1 MSAAQLKPCPFC
13 GSKAKPLAAFWTCA
27 IECVACKAGT
37 GPHDSIED
45 AAVAWE
51 KRVEGGPLVPSPEYR
66 LGETPTFSRIASS
79 KLAELQKMG
88 FAISGYS
95 VERTED
101 NNQVTRGFITHCG
114 LVGWWH
120 PENAEPAAP
129 AWKPEFDAMSPRQEQ
144 LVVQFCAEIAGPKG
158 RAGSA
163 PDPVRLLEMAQAL
176 YEAEREDAAIDAAQ
190 QTR

>member
-1 MSAAQLKPCPFC
+1 MSADN
-13 GSKAKPLAAFWTCA
+13 LARDF
-27 IECVACKAGT
+27 
-37 GPHDSIED
+37 
-45 AAVAWE
+45 AAVLTDVNRMGYDSE
-51 KRVEGGPLVPSPEYR
+51 DPMQYPK
-66 LGETPTFSRIASS
+66 SRAQVAAR
-79 KLAELQKMG
+79 KLAELQAKG
-88 FAISGYS
+88 FTISGYS

-101 NNQVTRGFITHCG
+101 NNQVTRGFITHGG